1 MKRFIAMK
9 EIELKILDMS
19 STLQPAD
26 AYALVLKE
34 VDGKRKLPII
44 IGSLEAQS
52 IRTVLMGY
60 TVPRPM
66 THDLMQTVMRELG
79 ATLQKVVIYK
89 VNEGVFYS
97 YIYIECAQKEYCVDS
112 RTSDAI
118 ALALREPCP
127 IYATEEVMSQEY
139 MQEDA
144 EGQFSVSVKLV
155 SLPVLQQAL
164 DNAVRDENYELAA
177 KLRDEIRKREKE
189 TKR

>member
-1 MKRFIAMK
+1 
-9 EIELKILDMS
+9 
-19 STLQPAD
+19 
-26 AYALVLKE
+26 
-34 VDGKRKLPII
+34 
-44 IGSLEAQS
+44 
-52 IRTVLMGY
+52 
-60 TVPRPM
+60 
-66 THDLMQTVMRELG
+66 
-79 ATLQKVVIYK
+79 VVIYK

-155 SLPVLQQAL
+155 SMPVLQQAL